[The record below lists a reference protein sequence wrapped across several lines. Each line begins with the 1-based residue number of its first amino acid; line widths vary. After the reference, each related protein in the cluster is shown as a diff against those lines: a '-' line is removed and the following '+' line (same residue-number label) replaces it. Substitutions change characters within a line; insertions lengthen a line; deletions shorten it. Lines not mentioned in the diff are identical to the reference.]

1 MKEKKTQVITF
12 RTTEEMKR
20 IIQNEAERRG
30 RTTAQFVEAIVMQY
44 IMFAQMQRT
53 KNDSPQIIMKRI
65 KELNIPRTCSTCGE
79 ALECAIENRKKENC
93 NEWTVNL
100 TTFQDALSKLHI
112 ENPNVIYTITNNL
125 NKYFPAKYNEEG
137 EVSGSTDNCTKYY
150 FGYNQH
156 GRENFRGSR
165 SSLEPLLLFSITEN
179 RYRDKGGGLTAPW

>member
-65 KELNIPRTCSTCGE
+65 KELNIPRTCSTCG
-79 ALECAIENRKKENC
+79 
-93 NEWTVNL
+93 
-100 TTFQDALSKLHI
+100 
-112 ENPNVIYTITNNL
+112 
-125 NKYFPAKYNEEG
+125 
-137 EVSGSTDNCTKYY
+137 
-150 FGYNQH
+150 
-156 GRENFRGSR
+156 
-165 SSLEPLLLFSITEN
+165 
-179 RYRDKGGGLTAPW
+179 